1 MGNGTQGRKSSPTR
15 MDRTARGFALALAAM
30 AGTTAVV
37 AQEAPARTSQIY
49 QHRTADGRIVLSDR
63 PVAGAQL
70 QRTWNIANEDTVAA
84 RERSEK
90 GRLEAQAVS
99 ERIQRQLDADRQR
112 ADAQEAERL
121 RVALAEAR
129 RDAEVA
135 RQAARE
141 TAVYVPPGW
150 GWGWG
155 PRPPQVRPLPPSRPG
170 PVRPSPGTRW
180 PPVGS

>member
-1 MGNGTQGRKSSPTR
+1 MGKGTRSRKSARIR
-15 MDRTARGFALALAAM
+15 MNRTARRFVAALAAM

-37 AQEAPARTSQIY
+37 AQEAGPRTSQIY
-49 QHRTADGRIVLSDR
+49 QQRTADGRIVLSDR

-70 QRTWNIANEDTVAA
+70 QRTWAIANEDTVAA

-90 GRLEAQAVS
+90 SRLEAQAVT

-112 ADAQEAERL
+112 AEAQEAARL

-135 RQAARE
+135 RQGARE
-141 TAVYVPPGW
+141 TPVYVPPGW

-155 PRPPQVRPLPPSRPG
+155 PRPPQVRPLPPSRPW
-170 PVRPSPGTRW
+170 PVRQSPGTRS
-180 PPVGS
+180 PPFGS

>member
-37 AQEAPARTSQIY
+37 AQEAPARNSQIY

-70 QRTWNIANEDTVAA
+70 QRTWAIANEDAVAA

-90 GRLEAQAVS
+90 SRLEAQAVT
-99 ERIQRQLDADRQR
+99 ERIQRQLDGDRQR
-112 ADAQEAERL
+112 AEAEETARL
-121 RVALAEAR
+121 RGALAEAR
-129 RDAEVA
+129 RDADLA

-141 TAVYVPPGW
+141 TAVYAPGW
-150 GWGWG
+150 WGWRG
-155 PRPPQVRPLPPSRPG
+155 GHVRPLPSSRPG

-180 PPVGS
+180 PPVGG

>member
-1 MGNGTQGRKSSPTR
+1 MGKGTPGRKSPPTR
-15 MDRTARGFALALAAM
+15 MNRTARGLAVALAVM
-30 AGTTAVV
+30 AGATAVV
-37 AQEAPARTSQIY
+37 AQEAPARTTQIY
-49 QHRTADGRIVLSDR
+49 QQRTADGRIVLSDR

-70 QRTWNIANEDTVAA
+70 QRTWDIANEDAVAA

-90 GRLEAQAVS
+90 SRLEARAVT
-99 ERIQRQLDADRQR
+99 ERIQRQLDGDRQR
-112 ADAQEAERL
+112 AEAQEAERL

-150 GWGWG
+150 GWGCL
-155 PRPPQVRPLPPSRPG
+155 RPPQVRPLPPSRPG

-180 PPVGS
+180 PPVGG